1 MQFVVDQVS
10 RLRKGSV
17 SMSALIA
24 GIVAAELL
32 FGLTVAL
39 RLGVAVTQESAF
51 RVGYASLLVL
61 DRVLRLIV
69 DLS

>member
-1 MQFVVDQVS
+1 
-10 RLRKGSV
+10 
-17 SMSALIA
+17 MSALIA

-32 FGLTVAL
+32 FGLTIAL